1 MICNELFISEMDSFN
16 ARSITLEGGGV
27 ITIKISVLNAFLIG
41 HHADDML
48 KFNET
53 FSTYYFANQASTSN
67 SYSY

>member
-1 MICNELFISEMDSFN
+1 M
-16 ARSITLEGGGV
+16 GGGV
-27 ITIKISVLNAFLIG
+27 IKIKISVLNAFLIG

-67 SYSY
+67 FYSY

>member
-1 MICNELFISEMDSFN
+1 MDYLLVN
-16 ARSITLEGGGV
+16 WIVLMRGQLHWGGG
-27 ITIKISVLNAFLIG
+27 IKIKISVLNAFLIG